1 MAIWKRISKYDKDI
15 KKDEEYAKEV
25 EEKMKET
32 EKGDIPSMLL
42 SAFLVLWLPCV
53 VILILICVGAYV
65 LLGLP
70 FAGQFRWSY
79 NRNGFIRQPE
89 KQAGGFFVI
98 LVCDLEEYVI
108 IEESS
113 DKRENKYGII

>member
-15 KKDEEYAKEV
+15 NIDEEYAQEV
-25 EEKMKET
+25 EKKMKET

-42 SAFLVLWLPCV
+42 SAFLILWLPCV

-70 FAGQFRWSY
+70 FAGQDFLRKNLQIPDINATIIYSY
-79 NRNGFIRQPE
+79 
-89 KQAGGFFVI
+89 I
-98 LVCDLEEYVI
+98 LLD
-108 IEESS
+108 
-113 DKRENKYGII
+113 DKE

>member
-1 MAIWKRISKYDKDI
+1 MAIWNRIKKYDKDI
-15 KKDEEYAKEV
+15 DKDEEYAQEV

-53 VILILICVGAYV
+53 LILILICVGAYA

-70 FAGQFRWSY
+70 FAGQQGRLNVKS
-79 NRNGFIRQPE
+79 E
-89 KQAGGFFVI
+89 
-98 LVCDLEEYVI
+98 
-108 IEESS
+108 
-113 DKRENKYGII
+113 

>member
-15 KKDEEYAKEV
+15 DKDEEYAREV
-25 EEKMKET
+25 EEKMNAT

-65 LLGLP
+65 MLGLP
-70 FAGQFRWSY
+70 FAG
-79 NRNGFIRQPE
+79 
-89 KQAGGFFVI
+89 
-98 LVCDLEEYVI
+98 
-108 IEESS
+108 
-113 DKRENKYGII
+113 